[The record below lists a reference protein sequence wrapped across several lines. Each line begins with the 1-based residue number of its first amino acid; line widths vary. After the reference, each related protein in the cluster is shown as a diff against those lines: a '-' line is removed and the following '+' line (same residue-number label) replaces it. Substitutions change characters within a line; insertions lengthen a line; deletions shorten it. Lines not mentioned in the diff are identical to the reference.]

1 MARTVRFMRLMWH
14 GAAIA
19 GAGSALLTIAAVAQG
34 VRKPVPLPGADPGGV
49 MVAIIGPGVDYTRA
63 GLSDRLARDGE
74 GEIIGF
80 DLVDR
85 DRRPFCRVECEAQTD
100 AAMALLQAAPGTRL
114 ALFKVDGANLA
125 APALQMAVTAKAAVV
140 LLELPDDAQAAAL
153 LRAASERFRDTL
165 IVFSPRQSAVRNDA
179 QPSPEGPAK
188 TSEPGAVS
196 ASAPQTVGNAT
207 DGAAGGTADQSSLPK
222 TSLPNTSFPT
232 PATAKDAAQPSDT
245 TQPAQPASPGTAP
258 PATVTTAVP
267 PPSRSD
273 TVIAA
278 RNGNVSPAE
287 TSLAAAVRLAAEAA
301 NIVTASPA
309 TRGAALKAR
318 VEATP

>member
-1 MARTVRFMRLMWH
+1 MRLMWH
-14 GAAIA
+14 SAAIA
-19 GAGSALLTIAAVAQG
+19 GVGSVLLTIAAAAQG

-49 MVAIIGPGVDYTRA
+49 TVAIIGPGVDYTRA

-165 IVFSPRQSAVRNDA
+165 IVFSPRQSAVRNAA
-179 QPSPEGPAK
+179 QPSSEGPAK
-188 TSEPGAVS
+188 PGETGLAS
-196 ASAPQTVGNAT
+196 ASAAPTVGNAT
-207 DGAAGGTADQSSLPK
+207 ASAAGGTADKS
-222 TSLPNTSFPT
+222 SLPNTSSPP
-232 PATAKDAAQPSDT
+232 PATAKDPAQPSDA
-245 TQPAQPASPGTAP
+245 TQPAPPTSPNTAS

-278 RNGNVSPAE
+278 RDGNVSPAE